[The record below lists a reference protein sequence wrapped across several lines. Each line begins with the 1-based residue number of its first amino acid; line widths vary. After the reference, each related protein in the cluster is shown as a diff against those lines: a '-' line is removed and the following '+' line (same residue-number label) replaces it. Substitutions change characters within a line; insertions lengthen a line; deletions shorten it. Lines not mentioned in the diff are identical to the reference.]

1 MSNGDNA
8 PNPGQMYLYD
18 AVTPPL
24 QDGSYRLTAQ
34 TNVTFS
40 GDANPQ
46 DLPEKDAYFNIEG
59 PRLRIAPN
67 EVGGVFPP
75 RNGHGSFSDSVPH
88 IALYRRTLP
97 WERKLDS
104 QGLIPTPK
112 RANGD
117 SPPNPTP
124 GSLGFLAAPWMALLV
139 FEEGEYTIYQNLP
152 LDQVVPPDAFRRLG
166 SPANIT
172 CDAVEA
178 SPFLVASIMPS
189 YDELSL
195 LAHARQVNV
204 NDRELSA
211 GSSDGWFSVVMSNR
225 LPTPNAKCRA
235 CLVSLE
241 ERVDLVPADP
251 PPTFQRIIDVGVDVA
266 PAAAPDRA
274 AGAVVRDGSAAG
286 IGKLATAVGPGAFQ
300 VFLQPVRM
308 VLLYSW
314 QFECIGPGTFEDL
327 MQCLNVSMFG
337 VPQDQGHPPITD
349 TGHLRLKLQDRAGV
363 EETVWYRGPLVP
375 FQLTRDPLGP
385 YHSADQCRRATPET
399 GAEDVSYAAAFEVGR
414 LLAAAD
420 ARLAQEL
427 MRWRR
432 EAYKQSLR
440 TDSFGLVQTAISLA
454 QPLDVHAPVVP
465 IVASASIS
473 SAVKGI
479 GPLADP
485 YRLEPASRMIGLNPQ
500 VLQQAWN
507 LGSVSEATAILGG
520 DPGATGA
527 VVTAPPQTSRTDT
540 TISAVASDTASLN
553 RLVQMRD
560 QILANTKQKIGGS

>member
-1 MSNGDNA
+1 
-8 PNPGQMYLYD
+8 MYLYD

-24 QDGSYRLTAQ
+24 LDGSYRIKAQ

-40 GDANPQ
+40 GDTNPQ

-59 PRLRIAPN
+59 PRFRIAPN

-75 RNGHGSFSDSVPH
+75 RNGHGSFSESVPH

-112 RANGD
+112 RTNGD
-117 SPPNPTP
+117 PAPNPIP
-124 GSLGFLAAPWMALLV
+124 GSAGFLPAPWMALLV
-139 FEEGEYTIYQNLP
+139 FEEGEYTLYQNLP
-152 LDQVVPPDAFRRLG
+152 LDQVVPSDTFARMG
-166 SPANIT
+166 SPPNIT

-178 SPFLVASIMPS
+178 DPFLVASIIPS

-225 LPTPNAKCRA
+225 LPSPNAKCRA

-241 ERVDLVPADP
+241 ERVDLVPPDP
-251 PPTFQRIIDVGVDVA
+251 PPTFQPILEGGIRVPRGIDAALDRPVA
-266 PAAAPDRA
+266 TTAKNAAA
-274 AGAVVRDGSAAG
+274 AVA
-286 IGKLATAVGPGAFQ
+286 GKLATTIGPGGIGPGGIAI
-300 VFLQPVRM
+300 FLQPVRM
-308 VLLYSW
+308 VLLFSW

-337 VPQDQGHPPITD
+337 VPQDQGHPAITD
-349 TGHLRLKLQDRAGV
+349 TGHLRLKVQDRAGV

-375 FQLTRDPLGP
+375 FQLTRDSLGP

-420 ARLAQEL
+420 PRLAQEL

-432 EAYKQSLR
+432 EAFKQSLR
-440 TDSFGLVQTAISLA
+440 ADSFGLIQTAMSLA
-454 QPLDVHAPVVP
+454 PIDVHVPVVP
-465 IVASASIS
+465 IVASASIN

-479 GPLADP
+479 GPVADP
-485 YRLEPASRMIGLNPQ
+485 YRLDPASRMVGLDPQ
-500 VLQQAWN
+500 ALQQAWN
-507 LGSVSEATAILGG
+507 LSSVNEATGILGG

-527 VVTAPPQTSRTDT
+527 SVTAPAQTSRADT
-540 TISAVASDTASLN
+540 TIDAVASDTASLN
-553 RLVQMRD
+553 RLGQMRN
-560 QILANTKQKIGGS
+560 QILANTKQKVGSA